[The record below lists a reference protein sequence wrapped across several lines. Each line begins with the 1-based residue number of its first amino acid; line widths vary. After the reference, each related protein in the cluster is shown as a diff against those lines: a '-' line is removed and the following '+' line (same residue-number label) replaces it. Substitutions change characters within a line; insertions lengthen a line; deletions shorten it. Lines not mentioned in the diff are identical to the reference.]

1 MIPSWAG
8 LALFVVGVIVGYFI
22 RILQEEDERWR

>member
-1 MIPSWAG
+1 MIPSWAA

>member
-8 LALFVVGVIVGYFI
+8 LALFVVGILVGAFI
-22 RILQEEDERWR
+22 IFLKDGEE

>member
-1 MIPSWAG
+1 MIPYWVA